1 MKKYL
6 FRLKD
11 VAKRIVNTYDS
22 SVQLFSDV
30 KDLASDI
37 KVLIEFYRWNLIIMV
52 ACSVMPVLY
61 QFIQRNP
68 EVAHN
73 LGMFILFSLE
83 KRLNDEVTSDNVT
96 FIMLAT
102 KTGEGN
108 LRIFFDLQHG
118 FGNRTRTCC
127 MCFLCMLVC
136 LYLSLFETKE
146 IS

>member
-68 EVAHN
+68 EMAHN
-73 LGMFILFSLE
+73 LGMFILFSL
-83 KRLNDEVTSDNVT
+83 KKD
-96 FIMLAT
+96 
-102 KTGEGN
+102 
-108 LRIFFDLQHG
+108 
-118 FGNRTRTCC
+118 
-127 MCFLCMLVC
+127 
-136 LYLSLFETKE
+136 
-146 IS
+146 

>member
-22 SVQLFSDV
+22 SVQLFYDV
-30 KDLASDI
+30 RDLASDI
-37 KVLIEFYRWNLIIMV
+37 KVLIELYRWNLIIMV

-73 LGMFILFSLE
+73 LGMFI
-83 KRLNDEVTSDNVT
+83 
-96 FIMLAT
+96 
-102 KTGEGN
+102 
-108 LRIFFDLQHG
+108 FFG
-118 FGNRTRTCC
+118 KKI
-127 MCFLCMLVC
+127 
-136 LYLSLFETKE
+136 E
-146 IS
+146 